1 MPLNGSEAFPAKT
14 TVSTRW
20 SAEAPRR
27 PAAQEDLRDRKVTRE
42 PDLCIAMSAGM
53 MSVAA
58 MVEELPNSM
67 RDERHLGCPR
77 SFWRRSRSFLQAV
90 VMLLKVVDT

>member
-14 TVSTRW
+14 TAVLLDGRR
-20 SAEAPRR
+20 APRR
-27 PAAQEDLRDRKVTRE
+27 PAQEDLRDRKVTRE